1 MRLSGNAVL
10 LVIDCQNGFISDHS
24 RGIIPTVSRLIK
36 EWQSRDLPVIAT
48 KFINEPGSPY
58 ERLINW
64 TRCQGS
70 PDTDIVE
77 GLQEHVDDGMLVVE
91 KPGYTFFTREWADR
105 AIAEGW
111 SDVVMVGIDT
121 DGCVLKSALDAF
133 ELDLTPWIVT
143 DGTASH
149 SGQRAYDAALY
160 IAGRTVGRG
169 QLVDVQEVL
178 AGLP

>member
-1 MRLSGNAVL
+1 MRLSESPVL
-10 LVIDCQNGFISDHS
+10 LVIDCQNGFISEHS
-24 RGIIPTVSRLIK
+24 QGIIPVVSGLVK
-36 EWQSRDLPVIAT
+36 EWQARGLPVIAS

-70 PDTDIVE
+70 PDTDIVD
-77 GLQEHVDDGMLVVE
+77 GLQEHVDDGMPVVE

-105 AIAEGW
+105 AVAEEW

-149 SGQRAYDAALY
+149 SGQKAYEAALY
-160 IAGRTVGRG
+160 IAGRTIGRG
-169 QLVDVQEVL
+169 QLVGAQTIL
-178 AGLP
+178 AALP